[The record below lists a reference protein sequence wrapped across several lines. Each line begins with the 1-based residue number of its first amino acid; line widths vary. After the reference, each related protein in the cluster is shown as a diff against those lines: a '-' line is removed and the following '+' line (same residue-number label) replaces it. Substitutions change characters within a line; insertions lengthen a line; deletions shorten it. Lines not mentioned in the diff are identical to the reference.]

1 MIQYVITSRDT
12 QKRVGRSEQGWEQQV
27 RAQEDEDP
35 LYCSPANT
43 VAASMCPA
51 NASPVRVGFEPCDEL
66 RRGFD
71 GTIVY
76 ESTCELGAELCG
88 SDERFFDFLGSNEL
102 QERGDAVLGPLDT
115 TLDGRHDVGR

>member
-1 MIQYVITSRDT
+1 MIQYVITSRDGDPLFPGEGFN
-12 QKRVGRSEQGWEQQV
+12 RCAPV
-27 RAQEDEDP
+27 RA
-35 LYCSPANT
+35 
-43 VAASMCPA
+43 
-51 NASPVRVGFEPCDEL
+51 GFDPCDEL
-66 RRGFD
+66 HRGFD

-76 ESTCELGAELCG
+76 ESTCELGAGLCG